1 MSSTRVT
8 VGGLFGAGP
17 EGLSSDQLPDAA
29 LTQVYAQM
37 QEQMQD
43 KAGAA
48 WTMVQGNSI
57 STWPGC
63 STSTWSA
70 LLVDGWNKS
79 RELRKYRD
87 EAAYPPDEVIVAALS
102 KHKLESKHTPHLEL
116 VVADR
121 PVGRL
126 HFQIDLALVID
137 GAQLTIQAGP
147 HHAHRHRED
156 VRLRHHPVRGRDRG
170 AEGTEAGRAARPY
183 RPRGRDPDPRVNSQ
197 VTIHNSQFT
206 NGVTELQFRPGFV
219 T

>member
-17 EGLSSDQLPDAA
+17 GGLSSEQIPDAA

-48 WTMVQGNSI
+48 WKMVQGNMDQHL
-57 STWPGC
+57 
-63 STSTWSA
+63 A
-70 LLVDGWNKS
+70 RLLDIDVVGILVNGWNKA

-87 EAAYPPDEVIVAALS
+87 EAAYPPDEVIVVALS
-102 KHKLESKHTPHLEL
+102 KHKLESQHKPHLEL

-126 HFQIDLALVID
+126 NFQIDLALNVD
-137 GAQLTIQAGP
+137 GAQLTIQG
-147 HHAHRHRED
+147 
-156 VRLRHHPVRGRDRG
+156 GRIMRIASG
-170 AEGTEAGRAARPY
+170 KTSGTGTIRCEGVIVGQSEQKLGSLP
-183 RPRGRDPDPRVNSQ
+183 G
-197 VTIHNSQFT
+197 TIDLG
-206 NGVTELQFRPGFV
+206 NGVPIPA
-219 T
+219 